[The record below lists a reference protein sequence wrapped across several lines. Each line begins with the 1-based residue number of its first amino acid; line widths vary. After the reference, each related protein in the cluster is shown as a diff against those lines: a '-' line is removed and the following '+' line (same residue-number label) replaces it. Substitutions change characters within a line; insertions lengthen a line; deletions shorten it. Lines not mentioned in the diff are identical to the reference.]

1 MPASKLRIVG
11 QVRLRALTLV
21 AGTCIVAA
29 ATTAPAGA
37 GNSVA
42 TSASSE
48 FGQQYAAVQRVTA
61 SLNGLKEVPNG
72 DRNGTGHVTVRLR
85 PAAGTVCARATWHRI
100 GRPAAAHIHRG
111 RAGVNGD
118 VVVDLTRSVT
128 DGANCARGVRKA
140 LIRKIIE
147 HPRRFYF
154 NIHNRAAYPAGAI
167 RGQLHN

>member
-1 MPASKLRIVG
+1 M
-11 QVRLRALTLV
+11 
-21 AGTCIVAA
+21 
-29 ATTAPAGA
+29 
-37 GNSVA
+37 
-42 TSASSE
+42 
-48 FGQQYAAVQRVTA
+48 TA

-72 DRNGTGHVTVRLR
+72 DRNGT
-85 PAAGTVCARATWHRI
+85 
-100 GRPAAAHIHRG
+100 AHIHRG

-118 VVVDLTRSVT
+118 VVVDLTGSVT

-154 NIHNRAAYPAGAI
+154 NIHNRAYPAGAI